1 MAVFN
6 YIAVNEK
13 GKTQKGILEGDS
25 AAQIRQLLQARGL
38 TPLEIAITT
47 GAKIQMS
54 DKPASGLRAI
64 LTRNKRVPVSHL
76 AIITYQFSTLLA
88 AGMPVEAALASI
100 ATEMDNATLKRVIL
114 GVRSKVLEGHTLAAG
129 MNDYPHVFPKL
140 YTASVAVGEKTGQLD
155 RVLAR
160 LADYYEKQRLVQEKI
175 FAALIYPTLL
185 TLIAGAIVVFLL
197 MYVIPQVTTVFTQT
211 GQSLPGVTIFL
222 LAISEGLQ
230 NYGMYIL
237 IFFVLFIVLFRYSL
251 RYQQFRYALHRFF
264 LKVPVLNNTI
274 IAVNAARFFRTF
286 GILFAAGVPVLDAMT
301 SANSIIG
308 FLPMHD
314 AISEAIIKVGEG
326 SSIHLALQK
335 TGYFSSLSN
344 QLIASGEASGEL
356 EMMLEKAAAFQEQN
370 TAHKLNTALALF
382 EPILILSMGL
392 IVLFIVLA
400 VLLPIFQMNQLVK

>member
-6 YIAVNEK
+6 YIAVNDR
-13 GKTQKGILEGDS
+13 GKTQKGILEADS
-25 AAQIRQLLQARGL
+25 TTQIRQLLQARGL
-38 TPLEIAITT
+38 TPIEITQT
-47 GAKIQMS
+47 
-54 DKPASGLRAI
+54 ASQVLQETETSSGWRSF

-76 AIITYQFSTLLA
+76 AVITYQFSTLLA
-88 AGMPVEAALASI
+88 ASMPVEAALASI

-114 GVRSKVLEGHTLAAG
+114 GVRSKVLEGHTLASG

-185 TLIAGAIVVFLL
+185 TLVAGAIVVFLL
-197 MYVIPQVTTVFTQT
+197 TYVIPQVTTVFIQN
-211 GQSLPGVTIFL
+211 GQALPGVTVL
-222 LAISEGLQ
+222 LLSISDFLQ
-230 NYGMYIL
+230 NYGLYIL
-237 IFFVLFIVLFRYSL
+237 ILFVISL
-251 RYQQFRYALHRFF
+251 ISFRYALRYIQFRYRVHRFL
-264 LKVPVLNNTI
+264 LKIPVLNSTI

-286 GILFAAGVPVLDAMT
+286 GILFAAGVPVLDAMN

-314 AISEAIIKVGEG
+314 AIDAAILKVGEG
-326 SSIHLALQK
+326 SSIHQSLQR

-356 EMMLEKAAAFQEQN
+356 ETMLEKAAAFQEQN
-370 TAHKLNTALALF
+370 TAHKLSTALALF
-382 EPILILSMGL
+382 EPILILTMGCV
-392 IVLFIVLA
+392 VLFIVLA